1 MLADIPMCCLRH
13 FFLLTFRKSPW
24 FAPIDQKI
32 WNEQVIEISNFEN
45 EWNAKPVSA
54 AVVQGS
60 VPSLKFIVLQEIGQG
75 YFSFVPNFR
84 CFLSIWPSLADNWI
98 FSYQTKKISSWN
110 KMLRFLCNADHNT
123 SNRNINYF
131 FFRGNLERKI
141 GPQVYYYSIVISSS
155 GGH

>member
-32 WNEQVIEISNFEN
+32 WNGQVIEISNFEN

-60 VPSLKFIVLQEIGQG
+60 VPSLKCIVLQEIGQG

-98 FSYQTKKISSWN
+98 FSYQAKKSHHETKCFSSFV
-110 KMLRFLCNADHNT
+110 MQITIQATGILFT
-123 SNRNINYF
+123 FSS
-131 FFRGNLERKI
+131 E
-141 GPQVYYYSIVISSS
+141 VIWK
-155 GGH
+155 GK